1 MLSTIQVQTEQW
13 DKNKVDRQILED
25 WIYFK
30 MNLLVIGV
38 PFAALILSNAFASAA
53 IFNGVLQ
60 LTIFIVIA
68 MIPGKLVVHLD
79 ENQTPKNWKSVLWR
93 IVVKLKIVRNAL
105 WKLWIWLFL
114 KKIGKSQWSPP
125 WAGTQCPWHLIS
137 WFDNDKV
144 WILNIYPAV
153 TLKPTDGRWRWIL
166 N

>member
-60 LTIFIVIA
+60 LTIFIVTA
-68 MIPGKLVVHLD
+68 MIPGKLVVHLH
-79 ENQTPKNWKSVLWR
+79 ENQTPQNWKCILWQE
-93 IVVKLKIVRNAL
+93 IVRNAL
-105 WKLWIWLFL
+105 LQLSAQLLSWLEFQL
-114 KKIGKSQWSPP
+114 EG
-125 WAGTQCPWHLIS
+125 
-137 WFDNDKV
+137 D
-144 WILNIYPAV
+144 
-153 TLKPTDGRWRWIL
+153 RWL
-166 N
+166 VK